1 MSSVLLVAM
10 YNGTFAKAALLGA
23 KTVKMPVGVV
33 SAASSPVKTSAL
45 TNSVRPAPWATSAT
59 FCVGIAWLAGTSTA
73 LTMCTIPFE
82 HATSFVV
89 TVASTVAGTF
99 GSLIVTVPALL
110 YADSTGVHAAGA
122 AHSDVSGTP
131 AASMA
136 EEGTT
141 EPSAWNLSVLFSAL
155 RFTLRALVSQSSSG
169 TPSALKEALVGA
181 NTVYVPGFWNVVRRP
196 AVVSVET
203 SVVRLERGAGRRE

>member
-10 YNGTFAKAALLGA
+10 YEGTAAKAALVGA

-45 TNSVRPAPWATSAT
+45 TNSVRPAPVATWAT

-73 LTMCTIPFE
+73 LTTWTAPLE
-82 HATSFVV
+82 HVMLGVV
-89 TVASTVAGTF
+89 TVASTVAGTAAGF
-99 GSLIVTVPALL
+99 LMVTVPALL
-110 YADSTGVHAAGA
+110 YADNTGVHAGP
-122 AHSDVSGTP
+122 AHSDDSDVPP
-131 AASMA
+131 AEMA
-136 EEGTT
+136 GEYTT
-141 EPSAWNLSVLFSAL
+141 VLSAWNLSVLVSAR

-169 TPSALKEALVGA
+169 TPSALKAALVGA
-181 NTVYVPGFWNVVRRP
+181 NTVYVPAFWNVVRRP

-203 SVVRLERGAGRRE
+203 SVVRLE